1 LAEGSN
7 NIKKSRKWSGD
18 FNMDKDLFSDEEESD
33 NKDENSGTVGEAVQ
47 NKDIRAWI
55 YYYQLLRNNLEENL
69 EASKTN

>member
-1 LAEGSN
+1 
-7 NIKKSRKWSGD
+7 
-18 FNMDKDLFSDEEESD
+18 MDKDLFSDEEESD